1 MPIHCRKYNYILH
14 GLQDVTLQSTGQEV
28 LFVCMFVFVALRPK
42 SAAMVM
48 EGRSVIFHGLREVTS
63 ERQVISHDP
72 STMSMVLMV

>member
-14 GLQDVTLQSTGQEV
+14 GLQDVTLQSTRQEV

-42 SAAMVM
+42 STAMVM
-48 EGRSVIFHGLREVTS
+48 EGRSVIFHGLQEVMS

-72 STMSMVLMV
+72 STTSMVLMV